1 MYIKSKYISL
11 REVFFIHIFDVYNL
25 DNSPAGLP
33 TLTHTV
39 IHKGWYFINDLRN
52 LILQLYNHGSS

>member
-11 REVFFIHIFDVYNL
+11 REAFFIHIFDVYNL

-52 LILQLYNHGSS
+52 LIL